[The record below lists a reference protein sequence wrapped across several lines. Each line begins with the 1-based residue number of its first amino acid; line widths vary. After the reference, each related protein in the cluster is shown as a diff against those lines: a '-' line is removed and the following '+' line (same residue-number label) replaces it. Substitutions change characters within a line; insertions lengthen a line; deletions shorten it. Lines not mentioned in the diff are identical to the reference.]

1 MADNS
6 RPVAEP
12 LQKSAQAAQA
22 VRGAV
27 KTGKAIAGAAKGA
40 AAGGV
45 WGAVAGFAWENRK
58 FVGKVIIAATAV
70 LMIPI
75 LILCMLPGIIFGGF
89 GNSHSPADP
98 DTPIMNSS
106 AAIDGNLTEIS
117 TAVSRVLSEA
127 LTDTLSAIDNDYAAC
142 TADGKEVINPY
153 ESSPNFNANQ
163 FVGQYCAAKN
173 EDYAAVSVSDME
185 SMLRSGKDKLYS
197 YTKKEEERTIDTVTT
212 SVTVDASTGEETTT
226 ETVTTTTE
234 KWIVYTVSYNG
245 EGYFADEVF
254 HLTAEQKDLA
264 DDYAYNLSL
273 FLGDSMFQGLP
284 TGYTT
289 VSSLGN
295 IRFTDG
301 QTAVV
306 YFNQLDERYAGQPYG
321 TDNIGGYGCGP
332 TAMSIVV
339 SSLTNDTVDPI
350 EMARWSYENGYWCSG
365 SGSYHALIPAAAK
378 AWGLN
383 VEGCT
388 ASDGQNIADALTDG
402 KLVVAIMLKG
412 HFTSSG
418 HFIVLRGVKDGK
430 ILVADP
436 ASYDRSSMEWD
447 LSIIL
452 NEASTHAGAG
462 GPFWIIGYE
471 IFASVLPVIGEI
483 PDVQFVS
490 CHITDNRM
498 YIKAVDPH
506 LTAEVAPG
514 DTVKAGVVISNS
526 EVGLGSVSVQ
536 PLIYRELDGN
546 GIAVAGATTKRIHR
560 GRVNSAEEH
569 FMLASQEVLTEA
581 DRTFLTELQE
591 TVRSATDEEQFSQ
604 IVTLMQ
610 SAKHQAMNT
619 ADIPA
624 VVHTAGRD
632 FGITDTEQNGV
643 LQRLIESDD
652 LSLYG
657 LANAVTRHSQDVESY
672 DRATDLEGIGFNI
685 LSMPPRQWTRINQ
698 IAA

>member
-1 MADNS
+1 MKAGLTIEELATEVMRQKDAKADYIVNTS
-6 RPVAEP
+6 MLAMEHCGTELVLRVLDDSHIDRIEP
-12 LQKSAQAAQA
+12 LDIADTAHRQIGTRLGIPAKYY
-22 VRGAV
+22 
-27 KTGKAIAGAAKGA
+27 GKMLTEHPDLL
-40 AAGGV
+40 V
-45 WGAVAGFAWENRK
+45 TNVNAWFEREPTERMLR
-58 FVGKVIIAATAV
+58 VLDGKVRAY
-70 LMIPI
+70 LS
-75 LILCMLPGIIFGGF
+75 
-89 GNSHSPADP
+89 NSYMRMDH
-98 DTPIMNSS
+98 
-106 AAIDGNLTEIS
+106 
-117 TAVSRVLSEA
+117 
-127 LTDTLSAIDNDYAAC
+127 
-142 TADGKEVINPY
+142 
-153 ESSPNFNANQ
+153 
-163 FVGQYCAAKN
+163 
-173 EDYAAVSVSDME
+173 
-185 SMLRSGKDKLYS
+185 
-197 YTKKEEERTIDTVTT
+197 
-212 SVTVDASTGEETTT
+212 
-226 ETVTTTTE
+226 
-234 KWIVYTVSYNG
+234 
-245 EGYFADEVF
+245 
-254 HLTAEQKDLA
+254 
-264 DDYAYNLSL
+264 
-273 FLGDSMFQGLP
+273 
-284 TGYTT
+284 
-289 VSSLGN
+289 
-295 IRFTDG
+295 
-301 QTAVV
+301 
-306 YFNQLDERYAGQPYG
+306 
-321 TDNIGGYGCGP
+321 
-332 TAMSIVV
+332 
-339 SSLTNDTVDPI
+339 
-350 EMARWSYENGYWCSG
+350 
-365 SGSYHALIPAAAK
+365 
-378 AWGLN
+378 
-383 VEGCT
+383 
-388 ASDGQNIADALTDG
+388 
-402 KLVVAIMLKG
+402 
-412 HFTSSG
+412 
-418 HFIVLRGVKDGK
+418 
-430 ILVADP
+430 
-436 ASYDRSSMEWD
+436 
-447 LSIIL
+447 
-452 NEASTHAGAG
+452 
-462 GPFWIIGYE
+462 YE

-698 IAA
+698 ISDRGKNLPFRLKSLKGKDSRNGSDPFRLLLCYYAIMLFYFALRVYR